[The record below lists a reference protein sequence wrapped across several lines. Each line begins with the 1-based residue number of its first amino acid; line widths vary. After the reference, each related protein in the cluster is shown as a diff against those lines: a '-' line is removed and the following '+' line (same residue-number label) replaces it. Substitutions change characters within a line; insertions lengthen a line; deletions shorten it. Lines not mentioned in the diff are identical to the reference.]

1 MQGWTIVYQCDTLLL
16 GANVK
21 KINNGE
27 MTMTKAEETH
37 LSNFIQQERA
47 EGLLASNTIFAITL
61 HRKIFGIK
69 YNELRGI
76 FIKYGLKDEQGNT
89 IGPHGVLS
97 TNGLWERHTTDKS
110 GN

>member
-1 MQGWTIVYQCDTLLL
+1 
-16 GANVK
+16 
-21 KINNGE
+21 
-27 MTMTKAEETH
+27 MTQAQETH

-47 EGLLASNTIFAITL
+47 EGLCTGNTIFAITY

-76 FIKYGLKDEQGNT
+76 FIKYGLMDEQGNY
-89 IGPHGVLS
+89 IGPIGVLS
-97 TNGLWERHTTDKS
+97 TNGLWERHTTDES